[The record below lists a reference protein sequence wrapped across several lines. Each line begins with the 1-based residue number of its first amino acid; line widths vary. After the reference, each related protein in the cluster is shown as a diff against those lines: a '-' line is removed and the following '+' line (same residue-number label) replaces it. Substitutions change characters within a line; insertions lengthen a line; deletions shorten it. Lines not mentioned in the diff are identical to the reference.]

1 MITSAKLVTGS
12 TWREDPVTVSTVDL
26 VRWAGATE
34 DFTEFH
40 FDKDAAIARGFQGPV
55 VNGPW
60 KARAAKAALLAR
72 IGDESAHV
80 RRMTFEYRKPDV
92 VGVALTFEFTIASVT
107 ESGADGSDLE
117 VMVRVLDA
125 NDAVTTVGTINVHLE
140 PHDESDDLPLDRV
153 RSAVSLGTP
162 HGPFSYRVEHA
173 DIQRYQRLTGRPE
186 DRIDE
191 VMPAAFFGALDP
203 VERRDLEL
211 DDFLLDLSIPKV
223 GGGNA
228 FNQVEYER
236 PILAGE
242 LISVTTTYTEVYE
255 KKGQASRLLFRVRE
269 NVFTDESGAQVGT
282 SRNGHVLAYQLASVG
297 AR

>member
-72 IGDESAHV
+72 IRDESAHV

-125 NDAVTTVGTINVHLE
+125 NDAVTTVGTIDVHLE

-186 DRIDE
+186 DRIDDI
-191 VMPAAFFGALDP
+191 MPAAFFGALDP

-282 SRNGHVLAYQLASVG
+282 ARNGHVLAYQLASVG